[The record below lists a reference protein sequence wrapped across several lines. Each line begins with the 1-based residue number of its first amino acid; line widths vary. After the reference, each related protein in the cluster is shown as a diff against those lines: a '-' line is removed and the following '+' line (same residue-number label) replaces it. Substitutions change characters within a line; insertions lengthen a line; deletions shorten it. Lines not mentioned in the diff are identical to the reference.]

1 MGAHRKRIKGDIF
14 MIPGMGGMDPKQMQK
29 MMKQMG
35 INTVEIDAKRVVIE
49 TDSENIVITEP
60 SVTQIEMQ
68 GQKSYQISGKVSTEQ
83 AIKEDD
89 VKMIMEQAGVS
100 REDALAALKEA
111 NGDIAEA
118 IMKLKG

>member
-1 MGAHRKRIKGDIF
+1 

-35 INTVEIDAKRVVIE
+35 INTTEIDAKRVVIE

-60 SVTQIEMQ
+60 SITQIEMQ

-89 VKMIMEQAGVS
+89 VKMIMEQAGVPRS
-100 REDALAALKEA
+100 EALAALKEA

-118 IMKLKG
+118 IMRLKG